1 MYLQAPGDRA
11 EQAMATG
18 SRGDWYVFCW
28 PLLLVPSYFVSHI
41 EWYHAVLAFIGI
53 AGSFYIG
60 RSSSPCYSSGQGS
73 GKDQVSP
80 EGRILGSYDML
91 HDFRGRPRFIE
102 SERAA
107 VASDHGRC
115 ADQGVEV
122 MRGGG
127 NAADAAV
134 VTALCQGLYNPMASG
149 IGGGHIMVV
158 RYVFIY
164 CLLSSRRIND
174 RHARCILADCQTAL
188 HK

>member
-1 MYLQAPGDRA
+1 M
-11 EQAMATG
+11 
-18 SRGDWYVFCW
+18 
-28 PLLLVPSYFVSHI
+28 
-41 EWYHAVLAFIGI
+41 LAFVGI
-53 AGSFYIG
+53 FGSFYIG
-60 RSSSPCYSSGQGS
+60 RSTSPCHDGQAS

-91 HDFRGRPRFIE
+91 HDFRGRPRFIK
-102 SERAA
+102 SERVA

-122 MRGGG
+122 MREGG

-158 RYVFIY
+158 RCVFFFFVSW
-164 CLLSSRRIND
+164 LKAVN
-174 RHARCILADCQTAL
+174 
-188 HK
+188 